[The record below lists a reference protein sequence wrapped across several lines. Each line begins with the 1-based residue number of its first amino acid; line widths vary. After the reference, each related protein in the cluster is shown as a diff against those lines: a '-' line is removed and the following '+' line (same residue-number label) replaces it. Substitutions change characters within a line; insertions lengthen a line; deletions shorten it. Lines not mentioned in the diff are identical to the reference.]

1 MDRREEILKAAY
13 EILGQDGLEALHARS
28 VAARVGVNHA
38 LVHYYFHRREDLLL
52 AVADYLKAR
61 FEADVAHFRK
71 DAAEAADRVEANLVQ
86 CEAYCKPTS
95 RLYRAWA
102 SLFVA
107 AQTSR
112 TLRKSLLDFWAG
124 WVERV
129 DAEIEEGKN
138 DKSVD
143 VGSPFAD
150 GRMLLATLLGV
161 GLVAQLTG
169 ESGDATRHLDS
180 IESSLLV

>member
-1 MDRREEILKAAY
+1 MERREEILKAAY

-38 LVHYYFHRREDLLL
+38 LVHYYYRRRDDLLL
-52 AVADYLKAR
+52 AVADYLKTR
-61 FEADVAHFRK
+61 FEADVAHFQK
-71 DAAEAADRVEANLVQ
+71 DAADASDRVEANLIQ

-112 TLRKSLLDFWAG
+112 ALRKSLLDFWSS
-124 WVERV
+124 WVGRIES
-129 DAEIEEGKN
+129 EIEAGGKE
-138 DKSVD
+138 KSVNTT
-143 VGSPFAD
+143 SPFAD
-150 GRMLLATLLGV
+150 PRLLLATLLGV
-161 GLVAQLTG
+161 GLVAHLAG
-169 ESGDATRHLDS
+169 ESGDASRHLDS
-180 IESSLLV
+180 IEGSLLG